1 MRLDLGGPSRVRVP
15 LAMQMDVAFNPI
27 EVSVP
32 DAGVVF
38 RQPNPVAGAV
48 ELMRR
53 VGLVH

>member
-48 ELMRR
+48 KLMRR